1 MIGKEN
7 LSNFISMK
15 KWLSILAI
23 SLLLSGCNSGGNEI
37 QMVSPEQVYEAVYGG
52 EEKDIQLVD
61 VRTEAE
67 YSVSHLKDA
76 QNICVSSKDFQEK
89 VAGLDKSKPVY
100 VYCKGGGE
108 SAQAAQILKEM
119 GFTKVYDL
127 QGGIDNWEESGLET
141 VN

>member
-1 MIGKEN
+1 
-7 LSNFISMK
+7 
-15 KWLSILAI
+15 
-23 SLLLSGCNSGGNEI
+23 
-37 QMVSPEQVYEAVYGG
+37 MVSPEQVYEAVYGG
-52 EEKDIQLVD
+52 EKSEDIQLVD

-76 QNICVSSKDFQEK
+76 QNICVSSKDFREK
-89 VAGLDKSKPVY
+89 VVDLDKNKPVY

-127 QGGIDNWEESGLET
+127 QGGIDNWEESGMET